1 MPEILEFFK
10 QHFDAQDFSNVQS
23 LFQFLQ
29 KKDSEELT
37 LTQKGIEIANVLLP
51 LKLDLETYL
60 ACIMLPFCR
69 QNLVE
74 NNEIQVFG
82 EKVLSAYS
90 LTQSAIKI
98 SNFDY
103 TSQQAEMENIRSM
116 LIAIGKDI
124 RVMIVRLAEVVILAR
139 HTKQLDAKQAE
150 DLHFEIKE
158 IYSPIASRLGLSY
171 IKSELNDLNLS
182 FYKPTAYKK
191 ILKQVAEVSRSGIKR
206 IDTVVSKIKEILNTL
221 DIKGECYGRVKHVSS
236 IYNKLQEKN
245 KILSQI
251 YDICAIRVL
260 VPTKNDCYTI
270 LAEIHTQFVSMD
282 SRFKDYIARPKANG
296 YQSLHT
302 VILIDDEP
310 LEVQIRTFEMH
321 NHAEYGVAAHFLY
334 KEHKNK
340 LDSFDDKLL
349 WIRKLLENKEN
360 TSASELIEGLKTD
373 VYSGEIF
380 VQTPLG
386 KVIQLTEG
394 SSPIDFAYAIH
405 SQVGNKC
412 VGARVNGKIVPL
424 SSTLNNGDVVE
435 IITNQNAK
443 GPSRDWLKIAKTSG
457 ARNKINQY
465 FRHEMKDENIKK
477 GKQILDIASK
487 NKGYSMKDLMEG
499 EWLGEALEKYAFHNE
514 DEMFAALGYGSLT
527 STQILNKLIDLYQK
541 HNPLETKQVKTT
553 LEKLSNTKQDI
564 DGISGIMVKYAKC
577 CNPVPGDEI
586 LGFVSRGN
594 GVTIHR
600 KDCVALK
607 SLEQER
613 LMPMEWGE
621 KTSENKNYLASLRL
635 FVENATGVLAQISN
649 KIAENK
655 INITKISSKNH
666 TLEEAIIDIEFY
678 ISNKQQLDE
687 FINKL
692 KAMSIVHSVIRG
704 GN

>member
-1 MPEILEFFK
+1 ME
-10 QHFDAQDFSNVQS
+10 
-23 LFQFLQ
+23 
-29 KKDSEELT
+29 T
-37 LTQKGIEIANVLLP
+37 LTQFIQKNFDEDTQKVFQNFFDFLTSKNNENLLKNGVENAKVLTP
-51 LKLDLETYL
+51 LKLDAETYL

-69 QNLVE
+69 QELIKKDE
-74 NNEIQVFG
+74 LIEMD
-82 EKVLSAYS
+82 EKIVNAFDLAFSS
-90 LTQSAIKI
+90 IKI

-116 LIAIGKDI
+116 LIALGKDI
-124 RVMIVRLAEVVILAR
+124 RVMIITLAEVVILVR
-139 HTKQLDAKQAE
+139 NTKKLDKSQAE
-150 DLHFEIKE
+150 ELHFEIKE

-182 FYKPTAYKK
+182 FYKPNAYKK
-191 ILKQVAEVSRSGIKR
+191 ILKQVADVTRNGMNR
-206 IDTVVSKIKEILNTL
+206 IDKVTSKIKEILSGLHIN
-221 DIKGECYGRVKHVSS
+221 GECYGRVKHVSS

-251 YDICAIRVL
+251 YDMCALRVI

-270 LAEIHTQFVSMD
+270 LAEIHSNFVSMD

-349 WIRKLLENKEN
+349 WIRKLLENQEN
-360 TSASELIEGLKTD
+360 SSASELIEGLKTD

-380 VQTPLG
+380 VQTPMG

-394 SSPIDFAYAIH
+394 STPIDFAYAIH

-412 VGARVNGKIVPL
+412 VGARINGKMVPL
-424 SSTLNNGDVVE
+424 TSVLNSGDVVE

-443 GPSRDWLKIAKTSG
+443 GPSRDWLKIAKTTS
-457 ARNKINQY
+457 ARNRINQF
-465 FRHEMKDENIKK
+465 FRHEMKEENIKK
-477 GKQILDIASK
+477 GKSILELASK
-487 NKGYSMKDLMEG
+487 NKGYNLKDLLDEK
-499 EWLGEALEKYAFHNE
+499 WLTEALEKYAFHNT
-514 DEMFAALGYGSLT
+514 DEMLASVGYGSLT
-527 STQILNKLIDLYQK
+527 STQILNKLIDCYLKYNKNQLK
-541 HNPLETKQVKTT
+541 QFKTSNEKISQNNQDLE
-553 LEKLSNTKQDI
+553 N
-564 DGISGIMVKYAKC
+564 GFGMMVKYAKC
-577 CNPVPGDEI
+577 CSPVYDDEI
-586 LGFVSRGN
+586 LGYVSRGN

-600 KDCVALK
+600 SDCKALK
-607 SLEQER
+607 SLEYER
-613 LMPMEWGE
+613 LMPMEWGNIAQ
-621 KTSENKNYLASLRL
+621 SQNYVANLKLY
-635 FVENATGVLAQISN
+635 VENSTGVLAQLTN

-666 TLEEAIIDIEFY
+666 TPEEAIVEIGIY
-678 ISNKQQLDE
+678 VNNRQQLDE
-687 FINKL
+687 VINKL
-692 KAMSIVHSVIRG
+692 QFMSIVHHIVRG